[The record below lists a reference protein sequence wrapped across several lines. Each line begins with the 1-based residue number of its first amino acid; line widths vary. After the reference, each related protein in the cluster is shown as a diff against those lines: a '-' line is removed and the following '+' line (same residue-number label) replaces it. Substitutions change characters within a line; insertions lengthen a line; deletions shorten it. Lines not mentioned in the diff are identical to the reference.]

1 MGEGAEGGGE
11 KEASK
16 TEIAIEDCSKIDLKE
31 WVKNGKRATDRRNW
45 RLLIENVLRER

>member
-1 MGEGAEGGGE
+1 MVRSCVNSGRGSRRPVSGGE

-16 TEIAIEDCSKIDLKE
+16 TE
-31 WVKNGKRATDRRNW
+31 KRATDRRNW